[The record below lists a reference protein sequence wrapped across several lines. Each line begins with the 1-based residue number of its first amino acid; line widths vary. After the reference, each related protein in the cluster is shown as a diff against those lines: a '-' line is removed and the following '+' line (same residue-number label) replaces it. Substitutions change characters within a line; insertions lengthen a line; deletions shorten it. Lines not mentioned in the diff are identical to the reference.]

1 MNNSYWSEKDIT
13 YLIENYP
20 TLGKACASILER
32 TPQAIYAKANKLGL
46 TSKAARPS
54 RAKTNEQYDADLL
67 NNNIPILR
75 IGDYISNRVRITHEC
90 SKGHRWDCVPSS
102 VLSGQGCPY
111 CAGNIKRT
119 TDEFAKLTS
128 FKVLGDYVNK
138 ETPILLECD
147 QGHRWL
153 ARPGHITNSKS
164 GCPECS
170 TSGFD
175 KNKPAICYYVKITK
189 NNETYYKVGVT
200 NRTVRDR
207 FSSDRDKTILIL
219 KETWY
224 ATGREALEAEQAILY
239 KFKGERQNITEF
251 LRGRGN
257 TELFEYDILNLDN

>member
-1 MNNSYWSEKDIT
+1 MGMRESPHLCVIT
-13 YLIENYP
+13 
-20 TLGKACASILER
+20 
-32 TPQAIYAKANKLGL
+32 
-46 TSKAARPS
+46 
-54 RAKTNEQYDADLL
+54 
-67 NNNIPILR
+67 
-75 IGDYISNRVRITHEC
+75 
-90 SKGHRWDCVPSS
+90 
-102 VLSGQGCPY
+102 
-111 CAGNIKRT
+111 
-119 TDEFAKLTS
+119 
-128 FKVLGDYVNK
+128 
-138 ETPILLECD
+138 
-147 QGHRWL
+147 
-153 ARPGHITNSKS
+153 
-164 GCPECS
+164 